1 MPTEITLINW
11 TEGTVYQNDAPK
23 RIKLR
28 DTSYVEILKKV
39 IEFGKK
45 VEETKAKAAEPVT
58 SAPEIQEE
66 AAEISSNE
74 VSRLK
79 PRSAKLSEQVDL
91 LALEGKVLGQK
102 VASKALKVKEKM
114 RNNMIG
120 NMQKAEPIAIEVTE
134 TPAVPAPIAE
144 PVVTPVPVEPVPV
157 AAPVVEPV
165 PDEKEMLRVNRNE
178 TSIAKI
184 EKYSSKEQEQVAE
197 KAEEEVRVTPV
208 YEPAEP
214 AIIAQSEEVEEDV
227 VEPKVMPTEVEKKVE
242 PESQPAISQ
251 EGFGTLKMEA
261 LDIDKLAMEVARRRE
276 ESESIAAERKRE
288 EQATTE
294 AEAALMRKKQELEDK
309 YRAVEEQNRIL
320 TEQNQKEKAE
330 IDALRRQREQ
340 INDSTQAYA
349 SSIEA
354 LNAML
359 TDTKPA
365 EKSSVK
371 GK

>member
-11 TEGTVYQNDAPK
+11 TEGTVFQNDAPK

-91 LALEGKVLGQK
+91 LALEGKVLGKK

-120 NMQKAEPIAIEVTE
+120 NMQKAEPIAIEVAE
-134 TPAVPAPIAE
+134 IEPAVAEIE
-144 PVVTPVPVEPVPV
+144 PVT
-157 AAPVVEPV
+157 A
-165 PDEKEMLRVNRNE
+165 EKEMLRVNRNE

-184 EKYSSKEQEQVAE
+184 EKYSSKGQEQVAE

-242 PESQPAISQ
+242 PESQPAIPQ

-276 ESESIAAERKRE
+276 ESQSIAAERMRE

-309 YRAVEEQNRIL
+309 YRAVEEQNRML
-320 TEQNQKEKAE
+320 AEQNQKEKAE

>member
-11 TEGTVYQNDAPK
+11 TEGTVFQNDAPK

-91 LALEGKVLGQK
+91 LALEGKVLGKK

-120 NMQKAEPIAIEVTE
+120 NMQKAEPIAIEVAE
-134 TPAVPAPIAE
+134 IEPAVAEIE
-144 PVVTPVPVEPVPV
+144 PVT
-157 AAPVVEPV
+157 A
-165 PDEKEMLRVNRNE
+165 EKEMLRVNRNE

-184 EKYSSKEQEQVAE
+184 EKYSSKGQEQVAE

-242 PESQPAISQ
+242 PESQPAIPQ

-276 ESESIAAERKRE
+276 ESKSIAAERMRE

-309 YRAVEEQNRIL
+309 YRAVEEQNRML
-320 TEQNQKEKAE
+320 AEQNQKEKAE

-359 TDTKPA
+359 TDTNPA

>member
-11 TEGTVYQNDAPK
+11 TEGTVFQNDAPK

-28 DTSYVEILKKV
+28 DTSYVEILKKI

-91 LALEGKVLGQK
+91 LALEGKVLGKK

-120 NMQKAEPIAIEVTE
+120 NMQKAEPIAIEVAE
-134 TPAVPAPIAE
+134 IEPAVAEIEPAVAEIE
-144 PVVTPVPVEPVPV
+144 PVT
-157 AAPVVEPV
+157 A
-165 PDEKEMLRVNRNE
+165 EKEMLRVNRNE

-184 EKYSSKEQEQVAE
+184 EKYSSKGQEQVAE

-242 PESQPAISQ
+242 PESQPAIPQ

-276 ESESIAAERKRE
+276 ESESIAAERMRE

-309 YRAVEEQNRIL
+309 YRAVEEQNRML
-320 TEQNQKEKAE
+320 AEQNQKEKAE

>member
-11 TEGTVYQNDAPK
+11 TEGTVFQNDAPK

-28 DTSYVEILKKV
+28 DTSYVEILKKI

-91 LALEGKVLGQK
+91 LALEGKVLGKK

-120 NMQKAEPIAIEVTE
+120 NMQKAEPIAIEVAE
-134 TPAVPAPIAE
+134 IEPAVAEIE
-144 PVVTPVPVEPVPV
+144 PVT
-157 AAPVVEPV
+157 A
-165 PDEKEMLRVNRNE
+165 EKEMLRVNRNE

>member
-1 MPTEITLINW
+1 
-11 TEGTVYQNDAPK
+11 
-23 RIKLR
+23 
-28 DTSYVEILKKV
+28 
-39 IEFGKK
+39 
-45 VEETKAKAAEPVT
+45 
-58 SAPEIQEE
+58 
-66 AAEISSNE
+66 
-74 VSRLK
+74 
-79 PRSAKLSEQVDL
+79 
-91 LALEGKVLGQK
+91 
-102 VASKALKVKEKM
+102 
-114 RNNMIG
+114 MIG
-120 NMQKAEPIAIEVTE
+120 NMQKAEPIAIEVAE
-134 TPAVPAPIAE
+134 IE
-144 PVVTPVPVEPVPV
+144 PVT
-157 AAPVVEPV
+157 A
-165 PDEKEMLRVNRNE
+165 EKEMLRVNRNE

-184 EKYSSKEQEQVAE
+184 EKYSSKGQEQVAE

-242 PESQPAISQ
+242 PESQPAIPQ

-276 ESESIAAERKRE
+276 ESESIAAERMRE

-309 YRAVEEQNRIL
+309 YRAVEEQNRML
-320 TEQNQKEKAE
+320 AEQNQKEKAE

>member
-45 VEETKAKAAEPVT
+45 VEETKAKEAEPVT
-58 SAPEIQEE
+58 SASEIQEE
-66 AAEISSNE
+66 ATEISSNE
-74 VSRLK
+74 ASRLK

-91 LALEGKVLGQK
+91 LALEGKVLGKK

-120 NMQKAEPIAIEVTE
+120 NMQKAEPIAIEVAE
-134 TPAVPAPIAE
+134 TTAVPAPIEE
-144 PVVTPVPVEPVPV
+144 PI

-165 PDEKEMLRVNRNE
+165 AAEKEMLRVNRNE

-184 EKYSSKEQEQVAE
+184 EKYSSKEQEQVEE

-242 PESQPAISQ
+242 PENQPAISQ

-276 ESESIAAERKRE
+276 ESESIAAERMRE
-288 EQATTE
+288 EQATAE

>member
-66 AAEISSNE
+66 VAEISSNE

-91 LALEGKVLGQK
+91 LALEGKVLGKK

-120 NMQKAEPIAIEVTE
+120 NMQKAEPIAIEVAETTE
-134 TPAVPAPIAE
+134 VPAPIAE
-144 PVVTPVPVEPVPV
+144 PIAAPEVEPV
-157 AAPVVEPV
+157 AA
-165 PDEKEMLRVNRNE
+165 EKEMLRVNRNE

-184 EKYSSKEQEQVAE
+184 EKYSSKEQEQVEE

-276 ESESIAAERKRE
+276 ESESIAAERMRE
-288 EQATTE
+288 EQATAE

>member
-11 TEGTVYQNDAPK
+11 TEGTVFQNDAPK

-58 SAPEIQEE
+58 SAPEIKEE
-66 AAEISSNE
+66 VAETSGNE

-91 LALEGKVLGQK
+91 LDLKGQVLGKK
-102 VASKALKVKEKM
+102 VASKALKIKEKM
-114 RNNMIG
+114 KKNMIG
-120 NMQKAEPIAIEVTE
+120 NMQVAEPINIEVAETE
-134 TPAVPAPIAE
+134 NAQVAEVAEIEPAVTEIE
-144 PVVTPVPVEPVPV
+144 PVV
-157 AAPVVEPV
+157 A
-165 PDEKEMLRVNRNE
+165 EKEMLRVNRNE
-178 TSIAKI
+178 ASIAKI
-184 EKYSSKEQEQVAE
+184 EKYSSKEQEQVSE
-197 KAEEEVRVTPV
+197 KAEETVRVTPV

-214 AIIAQSEEVEEDV
+214 AIIAQSEEVEEDA
-227 VEPKVMPTEVEKKVE
+227 VEPRVMPTEVEKKAE
-242 PESQPAISQ
+242 PVSQPAIPQ

-276 ESESIAAERKRE
+276 ESESIAAERMRE

-309 YRAVEEQNRIL
+309 YRAVEEQNRML
-320 TEQNQKEKAE
+320 AEQNQKEKAE

-359 TDTKPA
+359 TDTKPT

>member
-11 TEGTVYQNDAPK
+11 TEGTVFQNDAPK

-28 DTSYVEILKKV
+28 DTSYVEILKKI

-91 LALEGKVLGQK
+91 LALEGKVLGKK

-120 NMQKAEPIAIEVTE
+120 NMQKAEPIAIEVAE
-134 TPAVPAPIAE
+134 IEPAVAEIE
-144 PVVTPVPVEPVPV
+144 PVT
-157 AAPVVEPV
+157 A
-165 PDEKEMLRVNRNE
+165 EKEMLRVNRNE

-184 EKYSSKEQEQVAE
+184 EKYSSKGQEQVAE

-242 PESQPAISQ
+242 PESQPAIPQ

-276 ESESIAAERKRE
+276 ESQSIAAERMRE

-309 YRAVEEQNRIL
+309 YRAVEEQNRML
-320 TEQNQKEKAE
+320 AEQNQKEKAE

>member
-11 TEGTVYQNDAPK
+11 TEGTVFQNDAPK

-28 DTSYVEILKKV
+28 DTSYVEILKKI

-45 VEETKAKAAEPVT
+45 VEETTAKAAEPVT

-91 LALEGKVLGQK
+91 LALEGKVLGKK

-120 NMQKAEPIAIEVTE
+120 NMQKAEPIAIEVAE
-134 TPAVPAPIAE
+134 IEPAVAEIE
-144 PVVTPVPVEPVPV
+144 PVT
-157 AAPVVEPV
+157 A
-165 PDEKEMLRVNRNE
+165 EKEMLRVNRNE

-184 EKYSSKEQEQVAE
+184 EKYSSKGQEQVAE

-208 YEPAEP
+208 YEPVEP

-242 PESQPAISQ
+242 PESQPAIPQ

-276 ESESIAAERKRE
+276 ESESIAAERMRE

-309 YRAVEEQNRIL
+309 YRAVEEQNRML
-320 TEQNQKEKAE
+320 AEQNQKEKAE

>member
-45 VEETKAKAAEPVT
+45 VEETKAKEAEPVT

-66 AAEISSNE
+66 ATEISSNE

-91 LALEGKVLGQK
+91 LALEGKVLGKK

-120 NMQKAEPIAIEVTE
+120 NMQKAEPIAIEVAE
-134 TPAVPAPIAE
+134 TTAVPAPIEE
-144 PVVTPVPVEPVPV
+144 PI

-165 PDEKEMLRVNRNE
+165 AAEKEMLRVNRNE

-184 EKYSSKEQEQVAE
+184 EKYSSKEQEQVEE

-276 ESESIAAERKRE
+276 ESESIAAERMRE
-288 EQATTE
+288 EQATAE

>member
-11 TEGTVYQNDAPK
+11 TEGTVFQNDAPK

-28 DTSYVEILKKV
+28 DTSYVEILKKI

-91 LALEGKVLGQK
+91 LALEGKVLGKK

-120 NMQKAEPIAIEVTE
+120 NMQKAEPIAIEVAE
-134 TPAVPAPIAE
+134 IEPAVAEIE
-144 PVVTPVPVEPVPV
+144 PVT
-157 AAPVVEPV
+157 A
-165 PDEKEMLRVNRNE
+165 EKEMLRVNRNE

-184 EKYSSKEQEQVAE
+184 EKYSSKGQEQVAE

-208 YEPAEP
+208 YKPAES

-242 PESQPAISQ
+242 PESQPAIPQ

-276 ESESIAAERKRE
+276 ESESIAAERMRE

-309 YRAVEEQNRIL
+309 YRAVEEQNRML
-320 TEQNQKEKAE
+320 AEQNQKEKAE

>member
-11 TEGTVYQNDAPK
+11 TEGTVFQNDAPK

-28 DTSYVEILKKV
+28 DTSYVEILKKI

-91 LALEGKVLGQK
+91 LALDGKVLGKK

-120 NMQKAEPIAIEVTE
+120 NMQKAEPIAIEVAE
-134 TPAVPAPIAE
+134 IEPAVAEIE
-144 PVVTPVPVEPVPV
+144 PVT
-157 AAPVVEPV
+157 A
-165 PDEKEMLRVNRNE
+165 EKEMLRVNRNE

-184 EKYSSKEQEQVAE
+184 EKYSSKGQEQVAE

-214 AIIAQSEEVEEDV
+214 AIIAQSEEVEEDA
-227 VEPKVMPTEVEKKVE
+227 VEPKVMPTEVEKKAE
-242 PESQPAISQ
+242 PVSQPAIPQ

-276 ESESIAAERKRE
+276 ESESIAAERMRE

-309 YRAVEEQNRIL
+309 YRAVEEQNRML
-320 TEQNQKEKAE
+320 AEQNQKEKAE

-359 TDTKPA
+359 TDTNPA

>member
-11 TEGTVYQNDAPK
+11 TEGTVFQNDAPK

-28 DTSYVEILKKV
+28 DTSYVEILKKI

-91 LALEGKVLGQK
+91 LALEGKVLGKK

-120 NMQKAEPIAIEVTE
+120 NMQKAEPIAIEVAE
-134 TPAVPAPIAE
+134 IEPAVAEIE
-144 PVVTPVPVEPVPV
+144 PVT
-157 AAPVVEPV
+157 A
-165 PDEKEMLRVNRNE
+165 EKEMLRVNRNE

-184 EKYSSKEQEQVAE
+184 EKYSSKGQEQVAE
-197 KAEEEVRVTPV
+197 KAEEEVRATPV
-208 YEPAEP
+208 YKPAES

-242 PESQPAISQ
+242 PESQPAIPQ

-276 ESESIAAERKRE
+276 ESESIAAERMRE

-309 YRAVEEQNRIL
+309 YRAVEEQNRML
-320 TEQNQKEKAE
+320 AEQNQKEKAE

-359 TDTKPA
+359 TDTNPA

>member
-11 TEGTVYQNDAPK
+11 TEGTVFQNDAPK

-28 DTSYVEILKKV
+28 DTSYVEILKKI

-91 LALEGKVLGQK
+91 LALEGKVLGKK

-120 NMQKAEPIAIEVTE
+120 NMQKAEPIAIEVAE
-134 TPAVPAPIAE
+134 IE
-144 PVVTPVPVEPVPV
+144 PVT
-157 AAPVVEPV
+157 A
-165 PDEKEMLRVNRNE
+165 EKEMLRVNRNE

-184 EKYSSKEQEQVAE
+184 EKYSSKGQEQVAE

-242 PESQPAISQ
+242 PESQPAIPQ

-276 ESESIAAERKRE
+276 ESESIAAERMRE

-309 YRAVEEQNRIL
+309 YRAVEEQNRML
-320 TEQNQKEKAE
+320 AEQNQKEKAE

>member
-11 TEGTVYQNDAPK
+11 TEGTVFQNDAPK

-28 DTSYVEILKKV
+28 DTSYVEILKKI

-91 LALEGKVLGQK
+91 LALEGKVLGKK

-120 NMQKAEPIAIEVTE
+120 NMQKAEPIAIEVAE
-134 TPAVPAPIAE
+134 IEPAVAEIE
-144 PVVTPVPVEPVPV
+144 PVT
-157 AAPVVEPV
+157 A
-165 PDEKEMLRVNRNE
+165 EKEMLRVNRNE

-184 EKYSSKEQEQVAE
+184 EKYSSKGQEQVAE

-208 YEPAEP
+208 YEPVEP

-242 PESQPAISQ
+242 PESQPAIPQ

-276 ESESIAAERKRE
+276 ESESIAAERMRE

-309 YRAVEEQNRIL
+309 YRAVEEQNRML
-320 TEQNQKEKAE
+320 AEQNQKEKAE

>member
-11 TEGTVYQNDAPK
+11 TEGTVFQNDAPK

-28 DTSYVEILKKV
+28 DTSYVEILKKI

-91 LALEGKVLGQK
+91 LALEGKVLGKK

-120 NMQKAEPIAIEVTE
+120 NMQKAEPIAIEVAE
-134 TPAVPAPIAE
+134 IEPAVAEIE
-144 PVVTPVPVEPVPV
+144 PVT
-157 AAPVVEPV
+157 A
-165 PDEKEMLRVNRNE
+165 EKEMLRVNRNE

-184 EKYSSKEQEQVAE
+184 EKYSSKGQEQVAE

-242 PESQPAISQ
+242 PESQPAIPQ

-276 ESESIAAERKRE
+276 ESESIAAERMRE

-309 YRAVEEQNRIL
+309 YRAVEEQNKML
-320 TEQNQKEKAE
+320 AEQNQKEKAE

>member
-11 TEGTVYQNDAPK
+11 TEGTVFQNDAPK

-28 DTSYVEILKKV
+28 DTSYVEILKKI

-91 LALEGKVLGQK
+91 LALEGKVLGKK

-120 NMQKAEPIAIEVTE
+120 NMQKAEPIAIEVAE
-134 TPAVPAPIAE
+134 IE
-144 PVVTPVPVEPVPV
+144 PVT
-157 AAPVVEPV
+157 A
-165 PDEKEMLRVNRNE
+165 EKEMLRVNRNE

-184 EKYSSKEQEQVAE
+184 EKYSSKGQEQVAE

-208 YEPAEP
+208 YEPVEP

-242 PESQPAISQ
+242 PESQPAIPQ

-276 ESESIAAERKRE
+276 ESESIAAERMRE

-309 YRAVEEQNRIL
+309 YRAVEEQNRML
-320 TEQNQKEKAE
+320 AEQNQKEKAE

>member
-11 TEGTVYQNDAPK
+11 TEGTVFQNDAPK

-91 LALEGKVLGQK
+91 LALEGKVLGKK

-120 NMQKAEPIAIEVTE
+120 NMQKAEPIAIEVAE
-134 TPAVPAPIAE
+134 IE
-144 PVVTPVPVEPVPV
+144 PVT
-157 AAPVVEPV
+157 A
-165 PDEKEMLRVNRNE
+165 EKEMLRVNRNE

-184 EKYSSKEQEQVAE
+184 EKYSSKGQEQVAE

-242 PESQPAISQ
+242 PESQPAIPQ

-276 ESESIAAERKRE
+276 ESESIAAERMRE

-309 YRAVEEQNRIL
+309 YRAVEEQNRML
-320 TEQNQKEKAE
+320 AEQNQKEKAE

>member
-11 TEGTVYQNDAPK
+11 TEGTVFQNDAPK

-28 DTSYVEILKKV
+28 DTSYVEILKKI

-91 LALEGKVLGQK
+91 LALEGKVLGKK

-120 NMQKAEPIAIEVTE
+120 NMQKAEPIAIEVAE
-134 TPAVPAPIAE
+134 IEPAVAEIE
-144 PVVTPVPVEPVPV
+144 PVT
-157 AAPVVEPV
+157 A
-165 PDEKEMLRVNRNE
+165 EKEMLRVNRNE

-184 EKYSSKEQEQVAE
+184 EKYSSKGQEQVAE

-242 PESQPAISQ
+242 PESQPAIPQ

-276 ESESIAAERKRE
+276 ESESIAAERMRE

-309 YRAVEEQNRIL
+309 YRAVEEQNRML
-320 TEQNQKEKAE
+320 AEQNQKEKAE

>member
-11 TEGTVYQNDAPK
+11 TEGTVFQNDAPK

-28 DTSYVEILKKV
+28 DTSYVEILKKI

-91 LALEGKVLGQK
+91 LALEGKVLGKK

-120 NMQKAEPIAIEVTE
+120 NMQKAEPIAIEVAE
-134 TPAVPAPIAE
+134 IEPAVAEIE
-144 PVVTPVPVEPVPV
+144 PVT
-157 AAPVVEPV
+157 A
-165 PDEKEMLRVNRNE
+165 EKEMLRVNRNE

-184 EKYSSKEQEQVAE
+184 EKYSSKGQEQVAE

-208 YEPAEP
+208 YEPVEP

-242 PESQPAISQ
+242 PESQPAIPQ

-276 ESESIAAERKRE
+276 ESESIAAERMRE

-309 YRAVEEQNRIL
+309 YRAVEEQNRML
-320 TEQNQKEKAE
+320 AEQNQKGKAE

>member
-11 TEGTVYQNDAPK
+11 TEGTVFQNDAPK

-91 LALEGKVLGQK
+91 LALEGKVLGKK

-120 NMQKAEPIAIEVTE
+120 NMQKAEPIAIEVAETTE
-134 TPAVPAPIAE
+134 NAPVAEVTEIEPAVAEIE
-144 PVVTPVPVEPVPV
+144 PVT
-157 AAPVVEPV
+157 A
-165 PDEKEMLRVNRNE
+165 EKEMLRVNRNE

-214 AIIAQSEEVEEDV
+214 AIIAQSKEVEEDV

-242 PESQPAISQ
+242 PESQPAIPQ

-276 ESESIAAERKRE
+276 ESESIAAERMRE

-309 YRAVEEQNRIL
+309 YRAVEEQNRML
-320 TEQNQKEKAE
+320 AEQNQKEKAE

>member
-11 TEGTVYQNDAPK
+11 TEGTVFQNDAPK

-28 DTSYVEILKKV
+28 DTSYVEILKKI

-91 LALEGKVLGQK
+91 LALEGKVLGKK

-120 NMQKAEPIAIEVTE
+120 NMQKAEPIAIEVAE
-134 TPAVPAPIAE
+134 IEPAVAEIE
-144 PVVTPVPVEPVPV
+144 PVT
-157 AAPVVEPV
+157 A
-165 PDEKEMLRVNRNE
+165 EKEMLRVNRNE

-184 EKYSSKEQEQVAE
+184 EKYSSKGQEQVAE

-208 YEPAEP
+208 YKPAES

-242 PESQPAISQ
+242 PESQPAIPQ

-276 ESESIAAERKRE
+276 ESESIAAERMRE

-309 YRAVEEQNRIL
+309 YRAVEEQNRML
-320 TEQNQKEKAE
+320 AEQNQKEKAE

-359 TDTKPA
+359 TDTNPA

>member
-11 TEGTVYQNDAPK
+11 TEGTVFQNDAPK

-28 DTSYVEILKKV
+28 DTSYVEILKKI

-91 LALEGKVLGQK
+91 LALEGKVLGKK

-120 NMQKAEPIAIEVTE
+120 NMQKAEPIAIEVAE
-134 TPAVPAPIAE
+134 IEPAVAEIE
-144 PVVTPVPVEPVPV
+144 PVT
-157 AAPVVEPV
+157 A
-165 PDEKEMLRVNRNE
+165 EKEMLRVNRNE

-184 EKYSSKEQEQVAE
+184 EKYSSKGQEQVAE

-242 PESQPAISQ
+242 PESQPAIPQ

-276 ESESIAAERKRE
+276 ESKSIAAERMRE

-309 YRAVEEQNRIL
+309 YRAVEEQNRML
-320 TEQNQKEKAE
+320 AEQNQKEKAE